1 MIKNLSKQLLA
12 DLIQLG
18 SRTTGA
24 LGFRRIAYNGRVL
37 LNVLRNVPMVDTN
50 GMDGVLNGEGSRREV
65 ELRDQ
70 RHGFWLLD
78 SAARSVGGGSGSV
91 GTSGVIRIHILLFE
105 FIVI

>member
-1 MIKNLSKQLLA
+1 MIKNLPKQLLA

-18 SRTTGA
+18 SRTAGT
-24 LGFRRIAYNGRVL
+24 LGLWRITDNGGVFL
-37 LNVLRNVPMVDTN
+37 HVLRNVPVVNTN
-50 GMDGVLNGEGSRREV
+50 GVDGVLNGEGSRREV

-78 SAARSVGGGSGSV
+78 SAARSVGGG
-91 GTSGVIRIHILLFE
+91 TSGAIRIHILLFE